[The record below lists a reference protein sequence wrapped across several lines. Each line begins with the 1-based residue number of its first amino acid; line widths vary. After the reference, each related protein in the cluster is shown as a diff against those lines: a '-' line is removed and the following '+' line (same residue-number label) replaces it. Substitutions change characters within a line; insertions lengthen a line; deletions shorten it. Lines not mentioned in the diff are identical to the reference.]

1 MAQAAQTQPLEA
13 ATALSSKMAMT
24 LGNPGIIRFRTS
36 RFPLGSMKYDDIPS
50 AFPMFLLL

>member
-24 LGNPGIIRFRTS
+24 LGNQG
-36 RFPLGSMKYDDIPS
+36 M
-50 AFPMFLLL
+50 